1 MDINIILN
9 SVKMAV
15 GQGELERALA
25 EFVQL
30 LQSDPKFSDIL
41 NTALINQR
49 IFRETKDQVLK
60 GTISLTDARQANNQV
75 TDNLLHLVENVERGD
90 LVLTEKVTGETV
102 RKIRWQYFVIGALVA
117 GVAGFA
123 IWNYYFAKHQTCPNW
138 GKDHSFHVMI
148 LPFKKL
154 GKSDGNKIEPETEMV
169 DLLNKY
175 SEKNGLEMLAG
186 VSAKFDIEKEYPNSA
201 AAKVLAAG
209 CEADMIIWGK
219 INQKAEDN
227 YTIDVQYKIISGKI
241 ESKGD
246 TSFTRLIRRAD
257 DGAFS
262 EDIKKVSDFL
272 FVVIANRL
280 QRSDVAL
287 KIMEKSL
294 SILPVSDDPTG
305 VKTAS
310 LTTVDTSFQM
320 QAGYTFAAS
329 GLPKKAAEAYSKVLE
344 VNPKHWSARQN
355 RGLARFKSKDFE
367 GAAIDLEM
375 AQTASNLPLDA
386 GLLKIQTEANLASN
400 RFESAEKSL
409 ESYKKLRGGADKW
422 SVEKKTEYDQK
433 MAIAEKDRKVSEQV
447 ASKTPNDPKANLR
460 AAKTNLKV
468 GNDQKATEF
477 ADKTLKKQPKNLDA
491 WAVKVEAAASESGQ
505 DGAQKVVK
513 EAQQKGVEAK
523 DIAKFRPVIAPLLL
537 GDVPEN

>member
-1 MDINIILN
+1 MNIIEILN

-15 GQGELERALA
+15 GSGELERALT

-30 LQSDPKFSDIL
+30 LQSDPKYSEVL

-49 IFRETKDQVLK
+49 SFRETKDQILK
-60 GTISLTDARQANNQV
+60 GTISLAEARQANNQV
-75 TDNLLHLVENVERGD
+75 TDNLLQLVENVERGD

-102 RKIRWQYFVIGALVA
+102 RKTRWQYFVIGALVA
-117 GVAGFA
+117 AVAGFA

-138 GKDHSFHVMI
+138 GEDHSFHVMI

-154 GKSDGNKIEPETEMV
+154 GKSDGNKVEPETEMV
-169 DLLNKY
+169 DLLNRN
-175 SEKNGLEMLAG
+175 SEKNGLKMLAG
-186 VSAKFDIEKEYPNSA
+186 VSTKFDIEKEYPNPA
-201 AAKVLAAG
+201 AAKILAQS

-219 INQKAEDN
+219 IIQKAEDN

-241 ESKGD
+241 ELRGD
-246 TSFTRLIRRAD
+246 TSFTRLMRRAD

-262 EDIKKVSDFL
+262 EDIKRVSDFL

-294 SILPVSDDPTG
+294 SILPVSDVPRTAT
-305 VKTAS
+305 TAS
-310 LTTVDTSFQM
+310 LAAIDTTFQM

-329 GLPKKAAEAYSKVLE
+329 GHPEKAAEAYTKVLE
-344 VNPKHWSARQN
+344 VNPKNWSARQN
-355 RGLARFKSKDFE
+355 RGLARYKFNDFE
-367 GAAIDLEM
+367 GAAMDLEM
-375 AQTASNLPLDA
+375 AQTASNLPLDVEM
-386 GLLKIQTEANLASN
+386 LKIQTEVNLAAN
-400 RFESAEKSL
+400 RFESAEKNL
-409 ESYKKLRGGADKW
+409 ESYKKMRGGADKW
-422 SVEKKTEYDQK
+422 SVEKKSEFDQK
-433 MAIAEKDRKVSEQV
+433 LAVAEKDRKASEQV

-460 AAKTNLKV
+460 AAKSNLKV

-477 ADKTLKKQPKNLDA
+477 ANKTLKKQPKNLDA

-523 DIAKFRPVIAPLLL
+523 DIAKFRPVIAPLLEDPL
-537 GDVPEN
+537 PEN